1 MADEAETLDRSLDVK
16 PLVPFGA
23 RWRRKQADLFVVSV
37 GLHLAARRP
46 GHAANGERAPYYHI
60 LLEAT
65 VTVDSTYDGNRCNE
79 EHWRSS
85 CPPTAAITN
94 PNSTVPGRGFAALCS
109 RNDAIGNVAV
119 MLAAGGV
126 FITGTAWPDLVV
138 AGVMVGL
145 FLWSSVQIIVQALN
159 ERRHTADAVAAE

>member
-1 MADEAETLDRSLDVK
+1 
-16 PLVPFGA
+16 
-23 RWRRKQADLFVVSV
+23 
-37 GLHLAARRP
+37 
-46 GHAANGERAPYYHI
+46 
-60 LLEAT
+60 
-65 VTVDSTYDGNRCNE
+65 
-79 EHWRSS
+79 
-85 CPPTAAITN
+85 
-94 PNSTVPGRGFAALCS
+94 
-109 RNDAIGNVAV
+109 